1 MPPILDEVSHG
12 GADLL
17 VAGRRQMPSHAV
29 PSLAGEIKQRVDKL
43 ALLVGG
49 NLFRAEGFFGGLK
62 GEFLFWENWGGI
74 GLDKFVCMLDEYLRR
89 YRDVRLKSDL
99 GYLSPRQHRRS
110 LGLLPKASKV

>member
-49 NLFRAEGFFGGLK
+49 NLLRAEGFFG
-62 GEFLFWENWGGI
+62 
-74 GLDKFVCMLDEYLRR
+74 R
-89 YRDVRLKSDL
+89 
-99 GYLSPRQHRRS
+99 PRQNFFSGKTGMAIRAKMAKNQES
-110 LGLLPKASKV
+110 YFDKKQN